1 MKRLSPFIG
10 LLLTCCTF
18 FNNASAE
25 VFYEVTA
32 GASKLALDIE
42 QRLGTQT
49 EDDSTALNFS
59 IAAYR
64 NSTETSYWGAVIEV
78 SSAIS
83 RDDDLPGSGRI
94 IGFRFADYL
103 KKVGEHSAFEVY
115 AGFAQFDFIEKANGY
130 YFGANYR
137 YDVFSKGSG
146 LLLETKYYQDLSYDS
161 PQGDD
166 IVDGFQTSL
175 KYYYQF

>member
-1 MKRLSPFIG
+1 MKRLSPVLG
-10 LLLTCCTF
+10 LLLTCCTI
-18 FNNASAE
+18 FNTASAE

-32 GASKLALDIE
+32 GVSKLALDIE
-42 QRLGTQT
+42 QRRGTQT

-59 IAAYR
+59 VAAYR
-64 NSTETSYWGAVIEV
+64 SSTDTSYWGAVIEV
-78 SSAIS
+78 SSAIRS
-83 RDDDLPGSGRI
+83 DGNLPGSGRI

-103 KKVGEHSAFEVY
+103 KKINKNSAFEVY
-115 AGFAQFDFIEKANGY
+115 AGFAQFDFIQKANGY

-146 LLLETKYYQDLSYDS
+146 LLFETKYYQDLSYDS
-161 PQGDD
+161 AQGDD